1 MICPATCSDYNLQID
16 GWIMICPA
24 TCAEYV
30 GRHHKT
36 AKIAARKVPVRGRLS
51 AVKLSVA
58 GDWAL
63 AGEKLKKQKKQ
74 KSRNLLVPRFRVSVF
89 SFFRFFVFSFI
100 RSLVF
105 SLSFFVLVFFHLH
118 FFLPAQLAEGF
129 APNGLSA
136 GQDVVTGV
144 FPPSPDQVCATMDGN
159 IRSV

>member
-63 AGEKLKKQKKQ
+63 AGEKLKKQKNK
-74 KSRNLLVPRFRVSVF
+74 KVGTSLCHVF
-89 SFFRFFVFSFI
+89 VYPFFRFFVFSFI

-105 SLSFFVLVFFHLH
+105 SLSFFVLVFFYLH